1 MFLLDIL
8 FASIL
13 APFKYMIDLF
23 SLIQNLKW
31 IIELFA

>member
-8 FASIL
+8 FASML
-13 APFKYMIDLF
+13 APFNYLISLF